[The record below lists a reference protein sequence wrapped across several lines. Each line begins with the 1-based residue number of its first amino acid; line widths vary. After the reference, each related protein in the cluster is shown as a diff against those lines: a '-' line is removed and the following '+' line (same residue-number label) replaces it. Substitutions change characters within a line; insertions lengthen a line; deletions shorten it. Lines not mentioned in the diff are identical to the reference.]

1 MNVGFVMDG
10 KLVVPSTSD
19 TVLSG
24 VTRASAV
31 ELMRHEGVDV
41 EERVVEVRELH
52 EAIKEGRLT
61 EAFGLGTAATISPIC
76 TLGLE
81 DGDWDLPSQDTWTV
95 APRLKQRL
103 DEVRTGAGEDPFAW
117 NIPV

>member
-1 MNVGFVMDG
+1 MNVGFVIDG
-10 KLVVPSTSD
+10 KLVVPCTSD

-31 ELMRHEGVDV
+31 DLMRHEGVEV
-41 EERVVEVRELH
+41 EERVVEVRELQ
-52 EAIKEGRLT
+52 EAVKTGRLT

-81 DGDWDLPSQDTWTV
+81 DRDWDLPGQDTWIL

-103 DEVRTGAGEDPFAW
+103 DEVRTGSGEDPFAW
-117 NIPV
+117 NIPL